1 MTPAVELK
9 SIIAVTLPS
18 ANVGVVGCSHGITLV
33 GDIIST
39 TPTKL
44 NTVESSDQF
53 SRVNSKLPNITACDR
68 IPPRERLVEEQK
80 PGEGRR
86 EWRQK

>member
-18 ANVGVVGCSHGITLV
+18 ANVGVVGLLARNNACGRH
-33 GDIIST
+33 IST